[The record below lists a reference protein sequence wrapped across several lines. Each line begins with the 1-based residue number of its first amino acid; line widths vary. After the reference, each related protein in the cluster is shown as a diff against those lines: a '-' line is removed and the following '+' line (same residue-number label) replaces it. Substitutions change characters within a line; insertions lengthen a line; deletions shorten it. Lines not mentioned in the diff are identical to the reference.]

1 MQSLVGALKVIVKE
15 FIFRESLMKENS
27 FTGISQEV
35 WLYFHLLILENS
47 YFHENF
53 FWIFSVAVYVLFKLA
68 KNIKIER
75 VNVWVRLTAFF
86 MILNKFLGDF
96 ELMLN
101 IYSSMRRTFVLHRST
116 LTKALCCFEIFPEIK
131 ASLKLMV
138 EKEKKYIVFK
148 GISKFTA
155 SSPDP
160 SVPILLQSINV
171 SRVKFRPTLKKF
183 MIIFS

>member
-1 MQSLVGALKVIVKE
+1 MQSLVGALKVIVKK

-86 MILNKFLGDF
+86 MILNTFLGRLWINAKYIQF
-96 ELMLN
+96 HEENFCLTSK
-101 IYSSMRRTFVLHRST
+101 YSDKST
-116 LTKALCCFEIFPEIK
+116 LLFRNFPW
-131 ASLKLMV
+131 
-138 EKEKKYIVFK
+138 
-148 GISKFTA
+148 
-155 SSPDP
+155 
-160 SVPILLQSINV
+160 N
-171 SRVKFRPTLKKF
+171 
-183 MIIFS
+183 

>member
-35 WLYFHLLILENS
+35 WLYFHLWILENS

-86 MILNKFLGDF
+86 MILNTFLGRLWINAKYIQF
-96 ELMLN
+96 HEENFCLTSK
-101 IYSSMRRTFVLHRST
+101 YSDKST
-116 LTKALCCFEIFPEIK
+116 LLFQNFPW
-131 ASLKLMV
+131 
-138 EKEKKYIVFK
+138 
-148 GISKFTA
+148 
-155 SSPDP
+155 
-160 SVPILLQSINV
+160 N
-171 SRVKFRPTLKKF
+171 
-183 MIIFS
+183 